1 MFDNKKIN
9 DPQEKLKAA
18 KKIADKAN
26 GEDIFGSLEGIIV
39 RFFRWT
45 SSTIDKLFFTKNYAM
60 VFALLL
66 AFLSYFV
73 VNFNDESISSTL
85 SSAKTLTNVTVTT
98 RYNSE
103 SFEIS
108 GVPDTCNVTLTGDA
122 VNVNNAATKSGY
134 CLLNLEGYTEGT
146 YTVDLVA
153 TGYGDSV
160 STIISPSQATVMLKP
175 KTTAQFDLSY
185 DFINKNQ
192 LNSKYILGTPEFS
205 TGSDKI
211 NIRASQDTLNSIA
224 LVKALINVA
233 GQTSDF
239 EIEAPLVA
247 YDSNGKVVD
256 AEIVPSSVTAKVSLT
271 SPSKVVPIKLNIT
284 GEAPNGFSL
293 ESVTMSHQTT
303 EIYASEDVLANVNEV
318 SVTLDLSTVT
328 SDSEIIQPVVLP
340 SGVNAS
346 DVTMVNL
353 KAVLGTTV
361 TKTIEDVTLNSANND
376 NGYGV
381 SYADTLNVSLVVKGT
396 QSNVDS
402 VSASDF
408 YVYVDFAGLEP
419 GSYDLPIMVTN
430 NSSAYISVEVEPK
443 NLNITLVSQE

>member
-1 MFDNKKIN
+1 MENKKMT
-9 DPQEKLKAA
+9 DPQEKLNAA
-18 KKIADKAN
+18 KKIANKSNTVGFFD
-26 GEDIFGSLEGIIV
+26 SLEEIII
-39 RFFRWT
+39 RICRWI
-45 SSTIDKLFFTKNYAM
+45 SSAIDKLFFTKSYAV
-60 VFALLL
+60 VFALVL
-66 AFLSYFV
+66 ACLMYFV
-73 VNFNDESISSTL
+73 VNFNDSSITKAL
-85 SSAKTLTNVTVTT
+85 SSSKTLTGVNVTT

-103 SFEIS
+103 SFEVS
-108 GVPDTCNVTLTGDA
+108 GLPESCDVTITGDA
-122 VNVNNAATKSGY
+122 ANVNNAATKSGY

-146 YTVDLVA
+146 YTVELSA

-160 STIISPSQATVMLKP
+160 NTIISPSQVTVTLKP

-185 DFINKNQ
+185 DFINTNQ
-192 LNSKYILGTPEFS
+192 LDSRYILSTPEFS
-205 TGSDKI
+205 SESDKV

-247 YDSNGKVVD
+247 YDANGKVVD
-256 AEIVPSSVTAKVSLT
+256 AEIVPSSVTAKVKIS
-271 SPSKVVPIKLNIT
+271 SPSKSVPIKLNIT
-284 GEAPNGFSL
+284 GEAPSGFSL
-293 ESVTMSHQTT
+293 ESVTMNHQTT
-303 EIYASEDVLANVNEV
+303 TIYASEDVLANVNEV
-318 SVTLDLSTVT
+318 TVTLDLSTVT

-340 SGVNAS
+340 QGVNAS
-346 DVTMVNL
+346 EVTMVNL
-353 KAVLGTTV
+353 KATLGTTV
-361 TKTIEDVTLNSANND
+361 TRTLEDVTLNSANND

-381 SYADTLNVSLVVKGT
+381 SYADTLKVSLTISGT

-419 GSYDLPIMVTN
+419 GTYDLPVQVTN
-430 NSSAYISVEVEPK
+430 NSDAYITVEVEPK